1 MFLFDL
7 PNHYC
12 EMSEE
17 KVVGKKRSR
26 KKLGG
31 CYHCGAKDHKAKHCP
46 NVVCRLCGILGHD
59 AGGCAKKAKRPV
71 DMGTWTSTKDNSV
84 GFTFIELF
92 AGVGGFRIAL
102 DKLGGHC
109 VFASEIDRFCVKNY
123 ESNFGGDRPAGNI
136 CEISSDKISP
146 ADLLVGGFPCQP
158 FSSSG
163 SMKGLDDPR
172 GQLFREIVRL
182 LQDLKPKGFILEN
195 VRGLLLHN
203 NGETLKVILKELE
216 KNDYKVKYKVIDA
229 AKILPQERSRLYF
242 VGVRSDLYR
251 DEEYQFPNIPS
262 LNRGVED
269 ILHRPEEI
277 ETIKHL
283 ALNSNQLNKVKSQ
296 KYTKEFPEARFL
308 SDLKVPAK
316 TIQSSY
322 SKYMVGSQFVPM
334 DGEWRRFSH
343 REVARLQG
351 FPESFSL
358 CKDRA
363 YHMIGNAVAP
373 PLIAIIAAS
382 LLQYTNIISD
392 QRERL
397 GWDIATS
404 MLMDAC
410 PEDRKKVLQ
419 EAFEK
424 IKTN

>member
-1 MFLFDL
+1 
-7 PNHYC
+7 
-12 EMSEE
+12 MSEE
-17 KVVGKKRSR
+17 KVIGKKRSR
-26 KKLGG
+26 KDRKLGG
-31 CYHCGAKDHKAKHCP
+31 CYHCGAQDHKAKYCP
-46 NVVCRLCGILGHD
+46 DVVCRLCGVLGHD
-59 AGGCAKKAKRPV
+59 VGGCAKRAKRPV
-71 DMGTWTSTKDNSV
+71 DMGTWTSTKVNGINSS
-84 GFTFIELF
+84 FTFIELF

-102 DKLGGHC
+102 DKLSGHC

-123 ESNFGGDRPAGNI
+123 ESNFRDKPAGNI
-136 CEISSDKISP
+136 CEISSDQISR
-146 ADLLVGGFPCQP
+146 ADLIVGGFPCQP

-195 VRGLLLHN
+195 VRGLMLHK
-203 NGETLKVILKELE
+203 NGETLKIILKELE
-216 KNDYKVKYKVIDA
+216 VNGLYKVKYKVIDA
-229 AKILPQERSRLYF
+229 ARILPQERSRLYF

-251 DEEYQFPNIPS
+251 DEEYQFPEIPS
-262 LNRGVED
+262 LGRGVED

-283 ALNSNQLNKVKSQ
+283 ALNNNQLNKVKSQ

-308 SDLKVPAK
+308 SNLKVPAK

-334 DGEWRRFSH
+334 EGEWRRFSH

-392 QRERL
+392 QRESL
-397 GWDIATS
+397 GWDVAKS

-419 EAFEK
+419 KAFEK